1 VSFTYRS
8 KFLLPLVLAL
18 ATVALPATALAHERR
33 TVAAGK
39 YDVVVGWDVEPA
51 FQSQKNAASIRISQ
65 GGSNP
70 AVPVTGAEKTL
81 KVQIRQGNDVQE
93 FPLRSVFGQSG
104 YYVADI
110 VPTRAGDFQWT
121 FVGDINGDAVNEKF
135 DTADG
140 KFNKVEPI
148 TGLQFPIAT
157 GDATQIATTAMV
169 GQTIAA
175 VYLLD
180 NAGLHEIDS
189 ALGAGTALPAG
200 SLGQVQNAYVV
211 SAATQWPA
219 PLKDTA
225 SQLTGQLDHLQ
236 SALMAGNMGA
246 AMGPAHDAHE
256 LGHTLSHM
264 AYDWL
269 SAQAGVTMP
278 EMTGMPQDAA
288 ADGH

>member
-1 VSFTYRS
+1 MSFKYRS
-8 KFLLPLVLAL
+8 KLIGPLLLLL
-18 ATVALPATALAHERR
+18 ATMALPATALAHERR
-33 TVAAGK
+33 TVSAGK

-51 FQSQKNAASIRISQ
+51 YQSQKNAASIRISQ

-81 KVQIRQGNDVQE
+81 KVQIRQGNDVRE
-93 FPLRSVFGQSG
+93 FPLRTVFGQNG

-121 FVGDINGDAVNEKF
+121 FVGDINGDSISEKF

-140 KFNKVEPI
+140 KFNKVEQI
-148 TGLQFPIAT
+148 TGLQFPVAP
-157 GDATQIATTAMV
+157 GDMTQIATTAAV

-180 NAGLHEIDS
+180 NAGLHEIDC

-200 SLGQVQNAYVV
+200 SLGQVQNAYIV

-225 SQLTGQLDHLQ
+225 SQLTRQLGQLQ
-236 SALMAGNMGA
+236 SALVAGDMNA
-246 AMGPAHDAHE
+246 AMCPAHDAHE

-269 SAQAGVTMP
+269 GA
-278 EMTGMPQDAA
+278 
-288 ADGH
+288 

>member
-1 VSFTYRS
+1 
-8 KFLLPLVLAL
+8 
-18 ATVALPATALAHERR
+18 
-33 TVAAGK
+33 
-39 YDVVVGWDVEPA
+39 
-51 FQSQKNAASIRISQ
+51 
-65 GGSNP
+65 
-70 AVPVTGAEKTL
+70 
-81 KVQIRQGNDVQE
+81 
-93 FPLRSVFGQSG
+93 VFGQSG

-121 FVGDINGDAVNEKF
+121 FLGDINGEAVNEKF

-148 TGLQFPIAT
+148 TGLQFPITT
-157 GDATQIATTAMV
+157 GDATQIASTAMV

-180 NAGLHEIDS
+180 NAGLHEVDT
-189 ALGAGTALPAG
+189 ALGAGTDVPAG
-200 SLGQVQNAYVV
+200 SLGLVQNAYVV

-225 SQLTGQLDHLQ
+225 SQLSSELDRLQ
-236 SALMAGNMGA
+236 SALKAGNMGA
-246 AMGPAHDAHE
+246 AMAPAHDAHE

-269 SAQAGVTMP
+269 GAQAGITTP
-278 EMTGMPQDAA
+278 EMTGMPEDAA
-288 ADGH
+288 ADGQ